1 MKNTN
6 GDQTKIKIL
15 RITVNSPE
23 KKADIS
29 TMSQTELKFA
39 KSASLLQITKYQD
52 LNMNQTFIIKYP

>member
-15 RITVNSPE
+15 HITVNSPE